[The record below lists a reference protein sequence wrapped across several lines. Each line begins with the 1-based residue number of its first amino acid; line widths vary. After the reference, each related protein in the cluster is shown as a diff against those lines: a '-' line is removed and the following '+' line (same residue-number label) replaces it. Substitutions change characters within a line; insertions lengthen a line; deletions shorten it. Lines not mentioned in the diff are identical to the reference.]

1 MTLKGSTIFEGNSE
15 ILKDD
20 DFELYLHY
28 FPSNLTLFVTFF
40 VTLFMKVIATNTH
53 PKSSETPLY
62 KGFEVGWVLAEDL
75 TRHSTEDSTKH
86 STIAVFS
93 MFWTFDFC
101 H

>member
-75 TRHSTEDSTKH
+75 T
-86 STIAVFS
+86 
-93 MFWTFDFC
+93 
-101 H
+101 